1 LTHVYNNYYRNNNY
15 GVASTCDAQV
25 LVEGNY
31 FENVDDPTL
40 VGYASSWDG
49 YLEQRDNLFSDS
61 GDPETNGTVSSPSYS
76 YSLDS
81 ASIIP
86 DIVPSGAGANGTTGD
101 QDSGNDEDQD
111 SGDDAD
117 QDSGDDEDPDAA
129 TATEP
134 TSDTTKSV
142 DLQAVV
148 ESGAVHLTWT
158 LNNITPMGVEVY
170 RDTDSD
176 ARGRGRIAWMRD
188 GNALIDE
195 DATPGTT
202 YDYWIKATEAD
213 WTVTNSMAVPAAV
226 GSYSD

>member
-1 LTHVYNNYYRNNNY
+1 MSTTTITGIIIMALLRHVMHRCWLKATILKMWMIPHWLAMPAR
-15 GVASTCDAQV
+15 GMVIWSKEIISSQIQV
-25 LVEGNY
+25 IRK
-31 FENVDDPTL
+31 PT
-40 VGYASSWDG
+40 
-49 YLEQRDNLFSDS
+49 
-61 GDPETNGTVSSPSYS
+61 
-76 YSLDS
+76 
-81 ASIIP
+81 
-86 DIVPSGAGANGTTGD
+86 VPYQA
-101 QDSGNDEDQD
+101 
-111 SGDDAD
+111 
-117 QDSGDDEDPDAA
+117 
-129 TATEP
+129 
-134 TSDTTKSV
+134 SDTTKSV